1 MSIYNSYVVP
11 PQPLVTNPLING
23 SHIVRTVPTVT
34 VPTVQPRIASPVVVT
49 SGLRAPPVVAAQPIT
64 TAVVA
69 DNAYFTNA
77 FKAVFMVAITWGF
90 LWAQWAGSFGRDK
103 GAVHLVSLYNGSHA
117 GIFIIILF
125 IL

>member
-1 MSIYNSYVVP
+1 MSIYNSYVAG
-11 PQPLVTNPLING
+11 PQVVGGPTVLNG

-77 FKAVFMVAITWGF
+77 FKAVFMVAPVWGLVYF
-90 LWAQWAGSFGRDK
+90 HYGS
-103 GAVHLVSLYNGSHA
+103 A
-117 GIFIIILF
+117 
-125 IL
+125 